1 MSRKII
7 VVDQTRDWKKEFPE
21 AQVVHLDDYLTGH
34 QWFRARNVQVINLCR
49 NYRYLSTGYYC
60 SLLAE
65 ARGHRVVPSVRT
77 MLDLGSRFTSELTA
91 RGLEKVLNSS
101 VAGAAAAA
109 SDVAQEVDI
118 YFGRCDSPGLENLAR
133 KIFEAFP
140 CPLMRV
146 RLESR
151 GRRKRIA
158 AIRALGLHQVR
169 KPQRALFGDA
179 LLQYLGRRW
188 RQHRIPRAAA
198 YDLAILHDPEEN
210 LPPSDGRALKRFVK
224 AGQALGFDVELI
236 TRKDLGRIAEFDA
249 LFIRET
255 TRVAHHTFRVAK
267 KAESEGIVVMDDP
280 TSILRCTNKVYLAEL
295 LRANG
300 VAAPKTLVMGK
311 QDIEAVEAQLD
322 YPMVIKMPEGAFSS
336 GVFKVENGEQLREVA
351 TRLFRESELILAQ
364 AYTYTPYDWRI
375 GVLDRQ
381 PLYACQYFMSKSHWQ
396 IVQHDGRGGFTEG
409 AWHTW
414 SIDQVPDEVIDTA
427 LKAAALIGD
436 GLYGVDLKQT
446 EEGVLVID
454 VNDNPSLDAGVED
467 KVLGDELYRRIIGEF
482 RRRIERMRGVSR

>member
-1 MSRKII
+1 M
-7 VVDQTRDWKKEFPE
+7 
-21 AQVVHLDDYLTGH
+21 
-34 QWFRARNVQVINLCR
+34 
-49 NYRYLSTGYYC
+49 
-60 SLLAE
+60 
-65 ARGHRVVPSVRT
+65 
-77 MLDLGSRFTSELTA
+77 
-91 RGLEKVLNSS
+91 
-101 VAGAAAAA
+101 
-109 SDVAQEVDI
+109 
-118 YFGRCDSPGLENLAR
+118 
-133 KIFEAFP
+133 
-140 CPLMRV
+140 
-146 RLESR
+146 
-151 GRRKRIA
+151 
-158 AIRALGLHQVR
+158 
-169 KPQRALFGDA
+169 
-179 LLQYLGRRW
+179 QYLGRRW
-188 RQHRIPRAAA
+188 RQHRLPRAAA
-198 YDLAILHDPEEN
+198 YDLAILYDPGEN
-210 LPPSDGRALKRFVK
+210 LPPSDTRALKRFVK
-224 AGQALGFDVELI
+224 AGTALGFDVELI
-236 TRKDLGRIAEFDA
+236 TRKDLSRLAEFDA

-255 TRVAHHTFRVAK
+255 TRVAHHTFRFAK

-336 GVFKVENGEQLREVA
+336 GVFKVDDGDQLREVA

-409 AWHTW
+409 TFRTW
-414 SIDQVPDEVIDTA
+414 AIDEVPDEVIDTA

-446 EEGVLVID
+446 EEGVLVIE

-482 RRRIERMRGVSR
+482 RRRIERMRGMSR